1 MKKFLFVVLF
11 ASIGTMAATAQEIKD
26 KVKKTSTMGQK
37 IHNTVSK
44 HKHYKGYKTKH
55 KHNGVTNKHKVDLK
69 HNEIKNKTT

>member
-1 MKKFLFVVLF
+1 MKKFLFVALF
-11 ASIGTMAATAQEIKD
+11 AMIGTIATAQEIKD

-69 HNEIKNKTT
+69 TGEIKNKTT